1 MVESEIDNAND
12 LYTKYQSHS
21 ARGSI
26 DMFPNEILRGD
37 QIRYLI

>member
-12 LYTKYQSHS
+12 LHTKYQSQHVAQLICS
-21 ARGSI
+21 Q
-26 DMFPNEILRGD
+26 RGD